1 MMKFRKYREFAEA
14 ISEALKKLMDDEW
27 HSGRLRGKN
36 QTSYLSILKKEK
48 QKELENYI
56 SIRLLPICRKIPK
69 CLSKQKDFKPEQKG

>member
-27 HSGRLRGKN
+27 HSGRLGEKN

-48 QKELENYI
+48 TKSAGKIYI
-56 SIRLLPICRKIPK
+56 NQTTFNL
-69 CLSKQKDFKPEQKG
+69 